1 MTDPLVSTEFLAQH
15 LGDPD
20 LIVLD
25 ASYYLP
31 HEGRDGRKEYRAAH
45 IPGARFFDIDAIADD
60 ATDLP
65 HMVPSPGRFARLVGA
80 LGIGNDKRLVFY
92 DQRGIFSAPR
102 GWWLM
107 GLFGHDAASVLDG
120 GLPKW
125 RAENR
130 ALEHGEPPPPPP
142 ATFRPDFR
150 AARLRGIGDM
160 LGNLAS
166 QAELVLDARAAARFR
181 AEAPEPRAGLRGGH
195 IPGAASLPFGEL
207 LAADGTM
214 LAPQALRA
222 RFAAA
227 GADGKPASRHQLRLR
242 RQRRR
247 RHAGARPRRPADR
260 RALRR
265 VVGGMGRA
273 GRHAGGALTPPCQ
286 AAREPVEQR
295 LDAARTAAHAR

>member
-1 MTDPLVSTEFLAQH
+1 MSDPLVSTAWLEQH

-25 ASYYLP
+25 ATYYLP
-31 HEGRDGRKEYRAAH
+31 NEGRDARAEFGAAH
-45 IPGARFFDIDAIADD
+45 ISGARFFDIDAIADD

-65 HMVPSPGRFARLVGA
+65 HMVPSPGRFAQLVGA
-80 LGIGNDKRLVFY
+80 LGIGNEKRLVFY

-107 GLFGHDAASVLDG
+107 GLFGHDDAAVLDG

-130 ALEHGEPPPPPP
+130 AIEQGAPPPP
-142 ATFRPDFR
+142 APAAFRPAFR
-150 AARLRGIGDM
+150 AARLRGIGD
-160 LGNLAS
+160 LLANLDS

-195 IPGAASLPFGEL
+195 IPGSASLPFAEL
-207 LAADGTM
+207 LAGDGTM
-214 LAPQALRA
+214 LPPPALRA

-227 GADGKPASRHQLRLR
+227 GADGERPVITSCGSGVSAAVLTL
-242 RQRRR
+242 
-247 RHAGARPRRPADR
+247 ARA
-260 RALRR
+260 
-265 VVGGMGRA
+265 RA
-273 GRHAGGALTPPCQ
+273 GLPIGALYDGSWAEWGGRSDTPV
-286 AAREPVEQR
+286 AR
-295 LDAARTAAHAR
+295 